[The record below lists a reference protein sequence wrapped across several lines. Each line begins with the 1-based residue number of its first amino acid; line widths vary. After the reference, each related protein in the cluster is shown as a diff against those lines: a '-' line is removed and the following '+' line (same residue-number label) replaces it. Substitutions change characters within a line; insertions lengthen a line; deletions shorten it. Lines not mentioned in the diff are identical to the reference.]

1 MVIICSHQK
10 KYVTDNMFSPYYK
23 NVTCY
28 KHWKSQK
35 KAKNQTCITKK
46 KKKKIV
52 LYNKVF
58 SMVSKPCKQFKRIQ
72 TIAMAKTVRLVD
84 YI

>member
-1 MVIICSHQK
+1 MLYTLEK
-10 KYVTDNMFSPYYK
+10 P
-23 NVTCY
+23 
-28 KHWKSQK
+28 K
-35 KAKNQTCITKK
+35 KAKSQTCITKKKKKK

-58 SMVSKPCKQFKRIQ
+58 SMLSKPCKQFKRIQ